1 LAAVVGAASMVQ
13 PELLPGAVALVGKMA
28 SDSVKKTVVGIATAE
43 GKKVGAAI
51 GKDITNDAA
60 KAKAAK
66 TGEGNLAAT
75 TTSSQTPKDAPKT
88 VQVPNQLA
96 NGHDKADQTPKEK
109 PAKAESSTVPAQ
121 GDTFK
126 LKKQEETPTEST
138 ASAPKNVDAVSKPMP
153 SPGKTEA
160 ALESASK
167 PIVVAAA
174 ASITTITT
182 TKTTNEEPAAP
193 LNKAMVTISQDSL
206 ELLHRSMFFV
216 HLSRILLTFPI
227 EIDAMHDAIKQITE
241 MLALHLPPPTP
252 AITSSQHT
260 TTKVM
265 TSEPELISE
274 RSGTE
279 PSNAN
284 TTENLFEPVAAASEQ
299 SSPKRPK
306 LEKRTS
312 VLGSIGK
319 ILWPFGSASPTKSVV
334 DGIEVTNADSSAPKV
349 ATVTVTEVP
358 LTPEIEI

>member
-1 LAAVVGAASMVQ
+1 MAAVVGAASMVQ

-28 SDSVKKTVVGIATAE
+28 SDSVKKTVVGIATTE

-66 TGEGNLAAT
+66 TGEGSLAAT

-88 VQVPNQLA
+88 VQVPNELT
-96 NGHDKADQTPKEK
+96 NGHDKADQSPREK
-109 PAKAESSTVPAQ
+109 PAKAESSTAPAQ
-121 GDTFK
+121 GNPLK
-126 LKKQEETPTEST
+126 LTKQEETLTEST
-138 ASAPKNVDAVSKPMP
+138 TSAPKNVDEVSKPIP
-153 SPGKTEA
+153 SPEKTEA

-167 PIVVAAA
+167 PVVVAAA
-174 ASITTITT
+174 ASITKTT

-193 LNKAMVTISQDSL
+193 LDKAMVTISQEGL
-206 ELLHRSMFFV
+206 ELLHRSMFSV
-216 HLSRILLTFPI
+216 HLSRILLTFPK

-241 MLALHLPPPTP
+241 MLALHLLPPTP
-252 AITSSQHT
+252 AIPSSQHT
-260 TTKVM
+260 TTKVV
-265 TSEPELISE
+265 TSESELISE

-284 TTENLFEPVAAASEQ
+284 TTENLVEPVASASEQ

-319 ILWPFGSASPTKSVV
+319 ILWPFGSVSPTKSVV
-334 DGIEVTNADSSAPKV
+334 DGIEVTNAGSSAPKV

-358 LTPEIEI
+358 LTQEIEI